1 MKRLQYAVCL
11 RFRVKIDSTGVYV
24 SPDAPL
30 SMRISE
36 FLNPK
41 NMIRRKNN
49 MAVRTTEEILESIKT
64 RVGDSTE
71 DADLEFL
78 EDVTDTLS
86 DLRSRSE
93 DQEDW
98 KTKYEE
104 NDKQWREKY
113 RDRFF
118 EKKDLDRDPD
128 PDHDP
133 EPEPPKTFEDLFK

>member
-1 MKRLQYAVCL
+1 
-11 RFRVKIDSTGVYV
+11 
-24 SPDAPL
+24 
-30 SMRISE
+30 
-36 FLNPK
+36 
-41 NMIRRKNN
+41 
-49 MAVRTTEEILESIKT
+49 MAVRTTDEILESIRT

-86 DLRSRSE
+86 DLKSKSE
-93 DQEDW
+93 GQEDW

-118 EKKDLDRDPD
+118 EKKDQDLGQ
-128 PDHDP
+128 DP
-133 EPEPPKTFEDLFK
+133 EQEPETPKTFEDLFK

>member
-1 MKRLQYAVCL
+1 
-11 RFRVKIDSTGVYV
+11 
-24 SPDAPL
+24 
-30 SMRISE
+30 
-36 FLNPK
+36 
-41 NMIRRKNN
+41 

-86 DLRSRSE
+86 DLRSKTE
-93 DQEDW
+93 GQEDW

-118 EKKDLDRDPD
+118 EKKEEEEIKE
-128 PDHDP
+128 
-133 EPEPPKTFEDLFK
+133 EPETPKTFEDLFK

>member
-1 MKRLQYAVCL
+1 
-11 RFRVKIDSTGVYV
+11 
-24 SPDAPL
+24 
-30 SMRISE
+30 
-36 FLNPK
+36 
-41 NMIRRKNN
+41 

-86 DLRSRSE
+86 NLKSKTES
-93 DQEDW
+93 QEDW

-104 NDKQWREKY
+104 NDKRWREKY

-118 EKKDLDRDPD
+118 EKKEEQGEEKEETD
-128 PDHDP
+128 
-133 EPEPPKTFEDLFK
+133 PPKTFEDLFRR

>member
-1 MKRLQYAVCL
+1 
-11 RFRVKIDSTGVYV
+11 
-24 SPDAPL
+24 
-30 SMRISE
+30 
-36 FLNPK
+36 
-41 NMIRRKNN
+41 

-86 DLRSRSE
+86 DLRNKSE
-93 DQEDW
+93 GQEDW

-118 EKKDLDRDPD
+118 EKKEEQEEKKE
-128 PDHDP
+128 
-133 EPEPPKTFEDLFK
+133 EPEAPKTFEDLFK

>member
-1 MKRLQYAVCL
+1 
-11 RFRVKIDSTGVYV
+11 
-24 SPDAPL
+24 
-30 SMRISE
+30 
-36 FLNPK
+36 
-41 NMIRRKNN
+41 
-49 MAVRTTEEILESIKT
+49 MAVRTTEEILESVKT

-86 DLRSRSE
+86 DLKSKTE
-93 DQEDW
+93 GQEDW

-118 EKKDLDRDPD
+118 EKKE
-128 PDHDP
+128 P
-133 EPEPPKTFEDLFK
+133 EPEPEPEAPKTFEDLFK

>member
-1 MKRLQYAVCL
+1 
-11 RFRVKIDSTGVYV
+11 
-24 SPDAPL
+24 
-30 SMRISE
+30 
-36 FLNPK
+36 
-41 NMIRRKNN
+41 

-86 DLRSRSE
+86 DLKSKSE
-93 DQEDW
+93 GQEDW

-118 EKKDLDRDPD
+118 EKKDPDLDPD
-128 PDHDP
+128 PES
-133 EPEPPKTFEDLFK
+133 EPEAPKTFEDLFK

>member
-1 MKRLQYAVCL
+1 
-11 RFRVKIDSTGVYV
+11 
-24 SPDAPL
+24 
-30 SMRISE
+30 
-36 FLNPK
+36 
-41 NMIRRKNN
+41 

-86 DLRSRSE
+86 DLKSKTE
-93 DQEDW
+93 GQEDW

-104 NDKQWREKY
+104 NDKMWREKY

-118 EKKDLDRDPD
+118 EKKDPESE
-128 PDHDP
+128 PEPEP

>member
-1 MKRLQYAVCL
+1 
-11 RFRVKIDSTGVYV
+11 
-24 SPDAPL
+24 
-30 SMRISE
+30 
-36 FLNPK
+36 
-41 NMIRRKNN
+41 
-49 MAVRTTEEILESIKT
+49 MAVRTPEEILESIKT

-86 DLRSRSE
+86 DLRTKSE
-93 DQEDW
+93 GQEDW

-118 EKKDLDRDPD
+118 EKKEEREEVTE
-128 PDHDP
+128 
-133 EPEPPKTFEDLFK
+133 EPETPKTFEDLFK

>member
-1 MKRLQYAVCL
+1 
-11 RFRVKIDSTGVYV
+11 
-24 SPDAPL
+24 
-30 SMRISE
+30 
-36 FLNPK
+36 
-41 NMIRRKNN
+41 

-86 DLRSRSE
+86 DLRNKSE
-93 DQEDW
+93 AQEDW

-118 EKKDLDRDPD
+118 ERKEEQEERKE
-128 PDHDP
+128 
-133 EPEPPKTFEDLFK
+133 EPETPKTFEDLFK

>member
-1 MKRLQYAVCL
+1 
-11 RFRVKIDSTGVYV
+11 
-24 SPDAPL
+24 
-30 SMRISE
+30 
-36 FLNPK
+36 
-41 NMIRRKNN
+41 

-71 DADLEFL
+71 DVDLEFL

-86 DLRSRSE
+86 DLRSKSE
-93 DQEDW
+93 GQEDW

-118 EKKDLDRDPD
+118 EKKEE
-128 PDHDP
+128 HEEIKE
-133 EPEPPKTFEDLFK
+133 EPEAPKTFEDLFK

>member
-1 MKRLQYAVCL
+1 
-11 RFRVKIDSTGVYV
+11 
-24 SPDAPL
+24 
-30 SMRISE
+30 
-36 FLNPK
+36 
-41 NMIRRKNN
+41 
-49 MAVRTTEEILESIKT
+49 MAVRTTEEILESVKA

-86 DLRSRSE
+86 DLKSKSE
-93 DQEDW
+93 CQEDW

-118 EKKDLDRDPD
+118 EKKDPDLDT
-128 PDHDP
+128 DP
-133 EPEPPKTFEDLFK
+133 EPELEAPKTFEDLFK

>member
-1 MKRLQYAVCL
+1 
-11 RFRVKIDSTGVYV
+11 
-24 SPDAPL
+24 
-30 SMRISE
+30 
-36 FLNPK
+36 
-41 NMIRRKNN
+41 

-86 DLRSRSE
+86 HLKSKTE
-93 DQEDW
+93 GQEDW
-98 KTKYEE
+98 KAKYEE

-118 EKKDLDRDPD
+118 EKKEEQEEKKE
-128 PDHDP
+128 
-133 EPEPPKTFEDLFK
+133 EPEAPKTFEDLFK

>member
-1 MKRLQYAVCL
+1 
-11 RFRVKIDSTGVYV
+11 
-24 SPDAPL
+24 
-30 SMRISE
+30 
-36 FLNPK
+36 
-41 NMIRRKNN
+41 

-71 DADLEFL
+71 DADIEFL

-86 DLRSRSE
+86 DLRTKSE
-93 DQEDW
+93 GQEDW

-118 EKKDLDRDPD
+118 EKIEGLGEVKEK
-128 PDHDP
+128 P
-133 EPEPPKTFEDLFK
+133 EAPKTFEDLFK

>member
-1 MKRLQYAVCL
+1 
-11 RFRVKIDSTGVYV
+11 
-24 SPDAPL
+24 
-30 SMRISE
+30 
-36 FLNPK
+36 
-41 NMIRRKNN
+41 
-49 MAVRTTEEILESIKT
+49 MAVRTTDEILESIKT

-86 DLRSRSE
+86 DLRSKSE
-93 DQEDW
+93 GQEDW

-118 EKKDLDRDPD
+118 EKKEELEEKKE
-128 PDHDP
+128 
-133 EPEPPKTFEDLFK
+133 EPETPKTFEDLFK

>member
-1 MKRLQYAVCL
+1 
-11 RFRVKIDSTGVYV
+11 
-24 SPDAPL
+24 
-30 SMRISE
+30 
-36 FLNPK
+36 
-41 NMIRRKNN
+41 

-71 DADLEFL
+71 DVDLEFL

-86 DLRSRSE
+86 DLRNKSE
-93 DQEDW
+93 GQEDW

-118 EKKDLDRDPD
+118 EKKEEQEEKKE
-128 PDHDP
+128 
-133 EPEPPKTFEDLFK
+133 EPEAPKTFEDLFK